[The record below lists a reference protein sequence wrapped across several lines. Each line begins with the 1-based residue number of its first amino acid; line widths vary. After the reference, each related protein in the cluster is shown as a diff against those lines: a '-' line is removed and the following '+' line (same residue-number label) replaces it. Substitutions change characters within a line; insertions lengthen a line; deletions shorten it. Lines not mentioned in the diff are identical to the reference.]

1 MRGGRRL
8 PPGRRIPDNC
18 LPKRVNRLSQSCFYL
33 AMNVNLETNRV
44 SVFSQ
49 LSGICMWLYICRQA
63 ADAVRV
69 QVSGRSMSIEALQMR
84 HFA

>member
-1 MRGGRRL
+1 
-8 PPGRRIPDNC
+8 
-18 LPKRVNRLSQSCFYL
+18 
-33 AMNVNLETNRV
+33 MNVNLETNRV

>member
-8 PPGRRIPDNC
+8 PPGRRIPGNC
-18 LPKRVNRLSQSCFYL
+18 LLKRVNRLFQSCFYL
-33 AMNVNLETNRV
+33 EINAILETNWV

-49 LSGICMWLYICRQA
+49 LSDISMWLSTCRQA
-63 ADAVRV
+63 ADAVRA